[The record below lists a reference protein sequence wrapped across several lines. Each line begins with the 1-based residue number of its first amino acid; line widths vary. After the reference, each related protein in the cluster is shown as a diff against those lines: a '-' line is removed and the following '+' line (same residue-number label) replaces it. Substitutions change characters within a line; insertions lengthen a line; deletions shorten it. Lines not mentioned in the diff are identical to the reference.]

1 MASDPRL
8 IALYDADNPDGP
20 DHDHA
25 RALAEELGARTV
37 VDLGCG
43 TGRLAVSLA
52 RPGRTVVGVDPDF
65 TAMQY
70 ARRRPGAEAVI
81 WTDGDSTVMG
91 DLAADL
97 IVLTGNSVQHI
108 GEADWPRTL
117 RDIARTLRE
126 GGLLLFDSRNPADRA
141 WDRWTAAPR
150 ATRDTPVGELTE
162 WVELD
167 HEDPDGTL
175 HLDFHTVF
183 EATGEHLTVRQ
194 PLVFRSADR
203 LTEDLEQAGLS
214 VRATFGDWT
223 GEPLQ
228 ATSPRIVIE
237 AVR

>member
-8 IALYDADNPDGP
+8 IALYDDDNPDGP

-25 RALAEELGARTV
+25 RALAEEIGARTI

-43 TGRLAVSLA
+43 TGQLAVTLA
-52 RPGRTVVGVDPDF
+52 RPGRTVIGVDPDS
-65 TAMQY
+65 TAIGY
-70 ARRRPGAEAVI
+70 ARRRPGGDTVI
-81 WTDGDSTVMG
+81 WTSGDSTVMG

-108 GEADWPRTL
+108 GESDWPRTL

-126 GGLLLFDSRNPADRA
+126 GGVLLFDSRNPADRA
-141 WDRWTAAPR
+141 WDRWTATPKATR
-150 ATRDTPVGELTE
+150 ATSIGEITE
-162 WVELD
+162 WIELD
-167 HEDPDGTL
+167 HEDPDGTV

-194 PLVFRSADR
+194 PLVFRDADR
-203 LTEDLEQAGLS
+203 LTRDLDQAGLS
-214 VRATFGDWT
+214 VRAVYGEWT
-223 GEPLQ
+223 GEPFSPE
-228 ATSPRIVIE
+228 SPRIVVE

>member
-8 IALYDADNPDGP
+8 IALYDDDNPAGP

-25 RALAEELGARTV
+25 RTLADELGARTI

-43 TGRLAVSLA
+43 TGQLAVSLA

-65 TAMQY
+65 TAMQF
-70 ARRRPGAEAVI
+70 ARRRPGADAVI

-97 IVLTGNSVQHI
+97 IVLTGNAVQHI
-108 GEADWPRTL
+108 GQADWPRTL

-126 GGLLLFDSRNPADRA
+126 GGVLLFDSRNPADRA
-141 WDRWTAAPR
+141 WDRWSVAPR
-150 ATRDTPVGELTE
+150 ATRSTTVGELTE
-162 WVELD
+162 WIALD
-167 HEDPDGTL
+167 HEDPDGTV

-183 EATGEHLTVRQ
+183 TGTGEHLTMRQ
-194 PLVFRSADR
+194 PLVFRSVDR
-203 LTEDLEQAGLS
+203 LTEELAAAGLS

-223 GEPLQ
+223 GEPFQ
-228 ATSPRIVIE
+228 PSSARIVME

>member
-8 IALYDADNPDGP
+8 IALYDDDNPDGP

-25 RALAEELGARTV
+25 RALAEELGARTI

-43 TGRLAVSLA
+43 TGQLAVTLA
-52 RPGRTVVGVDPDF
+52 RPGRTVIGVDPDV
-65 TAMQY
+65 TAIEY
-70 ARRRPGAEAVI
+70 ARRRAGGEGVI
-81 WTDGDSTVMG
+81 WTSGDSTVMG

-126 GGLLLFDSRNPADRA
+126 GGVLLFDSRNPVDRA
-141 WDRWTAAPR
+141 WDRWTATPK
-150 ATRDTPVGELTE
+150 ATRSTQIGDLTE

-167 HEDPDGTL
+167 HEDPDGTV
-175 HLDFHTVF
+175 HLDFHSVF
-183 EATGEHLTVRQ
+183 DATGEHLTVRQ
-194 PLVFRSADR
+194 PLVFRSAGR
-203 LTEDLEQAGLS
+203 LTKDLTDAGLS

-223 GEPLQ
+223 GGPLLPS
-228 ATSPRIVIE
+228 SPRIVVE